1 MKEAFQFDVDGQ
13 CDQIGRFFKVLGNKF
28 AHKISPKRL
37 VTFGAIPK
45 QIIVLFLLFWQPLET
60 FGLPLN
66 SNIWSHWQN
75 YLKHGPTR
83 TLFVYFHPF
92 HNAYKYKYSTFFTIN
107 EKTYI
112 VCLGLEPVAA

>member
-45 QIIVLFLLFWQPLET
+45 QIIVLFLLFWQLLET

-75 YLKHGPTR
+75 YFKAWANPDTFC
-83 TLFVYFHPF
+83 LFSSFSQRLQVQ
-92 HNAYKYKYSTFFTIN
+92 I
-107 EKTYI
+107 
-112 VCLGLEPVAA
+112 